1 MDNIIKV
8 TSDQAK
14 AVEEYAI
21 YKKYTKTFYYHK
33 SQRIVGDDD
42 KGRTFSPA
50 EFEAYKRR
58 VFPMVT
64 SVRVHNAT

>member
-1 MDNIIKV
+1 M
-8 TSDQAK
+8 
-14 AVEEYAI
+14 
-21 YKKYTKTFYYHK
+21 TFCNHK

-42 KGRTFSPA
+42 KGRKFSPA

-64 SVRVHNAT
+64 SVRVHNAN